1 MYYALDSM
9 HIYNILRQ
17 VKLMSKTFFSA
28 KVYVTAII
36 AVCVIAMTIF
46 TLSVAASTTVLANA
60 EQIQVQD
67 TITIIPGASD
77 KNNPAFFD
85 VTYYP
90 IQMGSKVV

>member
-1 MYYALDSM
+1 
-9 HIYNILRQ
+9 
-17 VKLMSKTFFSA
+17 MSSTFISS
-28 KVYVTAII
+28 KNRLQLII
-36 AVCVIAMTIF
+36 ITIIIISIT
-46 TLSVAASTTVLANA
+46 TLAASAIVLANA

>member
-1 MYYALDSM
+1 
-9 HIYNILRQ
+9 
-17 VKLMSKTFFSA
+17 MSKTFFSA